1 MKTFTQSEKFNPY
14 NNFARDVALI
24 SSVRGSYNPS
34 RVTVARQLILKAV
47 VTMLSSRQR
56 RLARP
61 LTLAIAAVVC
71 LLGATSFS
79 AQTPRERTL
88 YVSAVDEKGEPIEGL
103 GPNDF
108 IVREDGAPREVLR
121 VSRAIEP
128 IDIAILVDDSAA
140 SEQLIPRVREAL
152 RPFVARM
159 SDGNQIALIGLADR
173 PTILANYT
181 SNPALLEKGIGLLW
195 PRTRAGSTLLD
206 GIFEVSRGLER
217 RETPRAVII
226 PVITDGGDFANRQYD
241 QVIQEVKRAS
251 VAIHAVTVGNFNST
265 DDEELRNRGRMLA
278 EGTKT
283 SGGQRVNLLTPMAV
297 QQAFDRLARELLSQY
312 KVVYGHPESLIPPTK
327 FEVIARRPG
336 ITMRGTPE
344 RGTGTSK

>member
-1 MKTFTQSEKFNPY
+1 
-14 NNFARDVALI
+14 
-24 SSVRGSYNPS
+24 
-34 RVTVARQLILKAV
+34 
-47 VTMLSSRQR
+47 MLSSRQR
-56 RLARP
+56 RLTRL
-61 LTLAIAAVVC
+61 LTLAIAAVLC
-71 LLGATSFS
+71 LLAPTSFS
-79 AQTPRERTL
+79 AQAPRERTMF
-88 YVSAVDEKGEPIEGL
+88 VSAVDEKGEPVEGL
-103 GPNDF
+103 GPRDF
-108 IVREDGAPREVLR
+108 IVREDGAEREVLR

-140 SEQLIPRVREAL
+140 SEQLIPRAREAL
-152 RPFVARM
+152 RPFIAKM
-159 SDGNQIALIGLADR
+159 STGNQIALVGLADR
-173 PTILANYT
+173 PTILTNYT
-181 SNPALLEKGIGLLW
+181 SSPTLLEKGIGLLW

-206 GIFEVSRGLER
+206 AIYEISRGLER

-241 QVIQEVKRAS
+241 QVMEEVRRAG

-265 DDEELRNRGRMLA
+265 DDEELRNRGRVLA
-278 EGTKT
+278 EGTRT

-297 QQAFDRLARELLSQY
+297 QQALDRLGRELSSQY

-327 FEVIARRPG
+327 FEVSARRPG